1 MNLWLPGVEEDGE
14 RIIIEFGT
22 ATYTLLYLKCITDMD
37 LLYSTGNSAELCG
50 SLDGKG
56 V

>member
-14 RIIIEFGT
+14 RIIIEFGI

-37 LLYSTGNSAELCG
+37 LLYSTGNSAQLCG